1 MVKNVV
7 NSMVCFIFD
16 IDLVFKF
23 LFILCSVENC
33 IYGFK
38 LNSVLCVFFNV
49 RSCMCLY
56 LVVMLVNK

>member
-23 LFILCSVENC
+23 LFILCSVEK
-33 IYGFK
+33 IVYMV
-38 LNSVLCVFFNV
+38 LN
-49 RSCMCLY
+49 
-56 LVVMLVNK
+56 